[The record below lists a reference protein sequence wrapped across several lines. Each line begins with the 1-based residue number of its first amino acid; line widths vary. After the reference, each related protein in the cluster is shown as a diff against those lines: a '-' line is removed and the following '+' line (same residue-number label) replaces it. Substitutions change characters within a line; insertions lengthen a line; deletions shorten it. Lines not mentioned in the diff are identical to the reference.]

1 MSKSDYPT
9 PFSPSSST
17 PADERSPAFV
27 TTHWS
32 VVRAA
37 GRSDS
42 TRALY
47 SLEQLCRAYW
57 YPLYVYLRRRG
68 YGPEDA
74 EDLTQEFFA
83 RLLHSKFLASANRER
98 GRFRSFLLA
107 ALNHFVADEWDRQR
121 AHKRGG
127 GQRPIPLEAEAAETR
142 YRLEPAD
149 TLTPEKV
156 YEQRWA
162 RTVLANVIDQLRREY
177 DREGKG
183 ALFAEL
189 KSCLTKARAAVP
201 YGKLAGRLHVS
212 EGALRVAVHRLR
224 QRYRELLRANIAH
237 TVADPAETEEELR
250 YLLRVLAG

>member
-1 MSKSDYPT
+1 M
-9 PFSPSSST
+9 
-17 PADERSPAFV
+17 

-37 GRSDS
+37 GRSDT
-42 TRALY
+42 TRALH

-83 RLLHSKFLASANRER
+83 RLLHSNFLATANREQ

-107 ALNHFVADEWDRQR
+107 ALNHFVADEWDRQCAR
-121 AHKRGG
+121 KRGG
-127 GQRPIPLEAEAAETR
+127 GQRLIPLEAETAETR

-149 TLTPEKV
+149 DLTPEKV

-162 RTVLANVIDQLRREY
+162 RTVLTNVIDQLRQEY
-177 DREGKG
+177 EREGKS
-183 ALFAEL
+183 ALFADL
-189 KSCLTKARAAVP
+189 KSCLVKARAAVP
-201 YGKLAGRLHVS
+201 YADLARRLNLS
-212 EGALRVAVHRLR
+212 EGSLRVSVHRMR

-237 TVADPAETEEELR
+237 TVADPAEAEEELR